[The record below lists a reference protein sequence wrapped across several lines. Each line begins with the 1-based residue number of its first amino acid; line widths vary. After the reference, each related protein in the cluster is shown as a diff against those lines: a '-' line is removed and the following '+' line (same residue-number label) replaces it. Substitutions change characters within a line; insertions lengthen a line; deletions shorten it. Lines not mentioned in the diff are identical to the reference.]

1 MDALS
6 PNLLHAGPA
15 THRTH
20 ATHATHAH
28 AHARPHP
35 GEPVAHAGLA
45 VEVGAEPGAGGA
57 PPLATAVPTLDRPA
71 LTSPLGHTH
80 TAACEDADSKPA
92 RCGSSFMFV
101 PAISNLR

>member
-1 MDALS
+1 MKSGAAALTSSFTRVFSAGRLAVSQLDALLGAS
-6 PNLLHAGPA
+6 DAVFTAAVSAG
-15 THRTH
+15 
-20 ATHATHAH
+20 
-28 AHARPHP
+28 
-35 GEPVAHAGLA
+35 
-45 VEVGAEPGAGGA
+45 
-57 PPLATAVPTLDRPA
+57 TLDRPA